1 VEVEHNRMKILGLL
15 GGMSWEST
23 VVYYRWINEYVGTRL
38 GGLHSARI
46 VLYSVDFAELEAMQS
61 AGRWDEAGEVLA
73 EAAGKLEAAG
83 AEIMVLCTNTMHV
96 VAPRLAGAVSA
107 PWIHIADATGTALN
121 GAGFRRVGLL
131 GTRYTMEGGFYR
143 DRLADRY
150 GLDVL
155 VPDQADRRI
164 VHDVIYDELCRGR
177 VNSASTKHY
186 QRIVDTLGARGAE
199 AVILGC
205 TEIGMLLSG
214 ENSSLPVFD
223 TARIHAERAAA
234 VALGLETLPEGC

>member
-1 VEVEHNRMKILGLL
+1 MKTLGLL

-23 VVYYRWINEYVGTRL
+23 LGYYRWINEYVSAHL

-46 VLYSVDFAELEAMQS
+46 VLYSVDFAEVEALQA
-61 AGRWDEAGEVLA
+61 AGRWQEAGEVLA
-73 EAAGKLEAAG
+73 EAAGKLESAG

-96 VAPRLAGAVSA
+96 VAPRLAEAVSA
-107 PWIHIADATGTALN
+107 PWVHIADATGSALTD
-121 GAGFRRVGLL
+121 AGFRRVGLL

-155 VPDQADRRI
+155 VPEQPDRQI
-164 VHDVIYDELCRGR
+164 VHDVIYDELCVGR
-177 VNSASTKHY
+177 AESASRKHY
-186 QRIVDTLGARGAE
+186 QRIVDSLGTRGAE

-205 TEIGMLLSG
+205 TEIGMLLSE

-234 VALGLETLPEGC
+234 VALGLETLPEGR

>member
-1 VEVEHNRMKILGLL
+1 MKTLGLL

-23 VVYYRWINEYVGTRL
+23 LAYYRWINEYVSARL

-46 VLYSVDFAELEAMQS
+46 VLYSVDFAEVEALQS
-61 AGRWDEAGEVLA
+61 AGRWQEAGEVLA
-73 EAAGKLEAAG
+73 EAAGKLESAG

-96 VAPRLAGAVSA
+96 VAPRLAEAVSA
-107 PWIHIADATGTALN
+107 PWIHIADATGSALTD
-121 GAGFRRVGLL
+121 AGFRRVGLL

-155 VPDQADRRI
+155 VPEEADRQI
-164 VHDVIYDELCRGR
+164 VHDVIYDELCLGR
-177 VNSASTKHY
+177 VESASRKHY
-186 QRIVDTLGARGAE
+186 QRSVDSLGARGAE

-205 TEIGMLLSG
+205 TEIGMLLSAK
-214 ENSSLPVFD
+214 NSSLPVFD

-234 VALGLETLPEGC
+234 VALGLESLPEKR